1 VTASLIDD
9 IAAYSLRHGCQRVIR
24 CRLRDQ
30 PVEHEKAITV
40 TLPTTK
46 GIIASHLN
54 LTQATFSRILQKLAR
69 QGLIS
74 VGRRRINIPGVDQL
88 QTAIAVD

>member
-1 VTASLIDD
+1 MHHSIDG

-24 CRLRDQ
+24 CRLRHQ

-40 TLPTTK
+40 TLPTNK

-74 VGRRRINIPGVDQL
+74 VECRRINIPDVDRL
-88 QTAIAVD
+88 QTAIAVV